1 MRYHIYIT
9 QLSDINIKATAYD
22 SSILIKQF
30 NNICRFRAT
39 AFTNDLN

>member
-9 QLSDINIKATAYD
+9 QLSDINIKASAYD

-30 NNICRFRAT
+30 NNICRLEQR
-39 AFTNDLN
+39 LLQMI